1 MAQVEERSGGRT
13 TNVDVNLVPFI
24 DLMSVLITFLL
35 ITAVWSQVSM
45 IQLGS
50 SIYGKKNENQSEPQ
64 PTPPPHADLP
74 LRLDVKDYG
83 FQLIVGSQKNR
94 IAKVGTGYDVA
105 SLMAYLQKVKTD
117 YPDKSD
123 AVITVDDE
131 VAYEFLILGMDT
143 LNKAGFPSISVSTVG
158 AE

>member
-1 MAQVEERSGGRT
+1 MAQIDDGSGGRSANT
-13 TNVDVNLVPFI
+13 DLNLVPFI

-50 SIYGKKNENQSEPQ
+50 SIYGKKQENQTEP
-64 PTPPPHADLP
+64 PPPPPPHADIP
-74 LRLDVKDYG
+74 LRLDVKDAG
-83 FQLIVGSQKNR
+83 FRLVVGANKYQITKMNGS
-94 IAKVGTGYDVA
+94 YDIMALA
-105 SLMAYLQKVKTD
+105 SYLKKVKAD
-117 YPDKSD
+117 YPEKAD

-143 LNKAGFPSISVSTVG
+143 LNQSGFPSISVSTVG

>member
-1 MAQVEERSGGRT
+1 MAQVDGNSKGR
-13 TNVDVNLVPFI
+13 NVNVELNLVPFI

-50 SIYGKKNENQSEPQ
+50 SIYGKKNEQNKEP
-64 PTPPPHADLP
+64 PPPPPPHADIP
-74 LRLDVKDYG
+74 LRLDVKVDG
-83 FQLIVGSQKNR
+83 FRLVVGTQRFQIPKAS
-94 IAKVGTGYDVA
+94 TGYDA
-105 SLMAYLQKVKTD
+105 EALAGYLKKVKAD
-117 YPDKSD
+117 YAEKVD

-143 LNKAGFPSISVSTVG
+143 LNQNGFPSISVSTVG

>member
-1 MAQVEERSGGRT
+1 MAHIDDSSSGRS
-13 TNVDVNLVPFI
+13 TNTDVNLVPFI

-50 SIYGKKNENQSEPQ
+50 SIYGKKPETSQET
-64 PTPPPHADLP
+64 PTPPPRADLP
-74 LRLDVKDYG
+74 LRLDVKDSG
-83 FQLIVGSQKNR
+83 FRLIVGS
-94 IAKVGTGYDVA
+94 AKYEMPKISGKYDVEA
-105 SLMAYLQKVKTD
+105 LNRQLKKVKAD
-117 YPDKSD
+117 HAEKAD

-131 VAYEFLILGMDT
+131 VAYEYLVLGMDT
-143 LNKAGFPSISVSTVG
+143 LNQAGFPSISVSTTG

>member
-1 MAQVEERSGGRT
+1 MAQVEESSSGRSANT
-13 TNVDVNLVPFI
+13 DLNLVPFI

-50 SIYGKKNENQSEPQ
+50 SIYGKKPENSQEKPPP
-64 PTPPPHADLP
+64 PTPHADIP
-74 LRLDVKDYG
+74 LRLDVKEFG
-83 FQLIVGSQKNR
+83 FQLVVGPEKFQ
-94 IAKVGTGYDVA
+94 IPKVAGNYDA
-105 SLMAYLQKVKTD
+105 ETLMGHLQKVKSD
-117 YPDKSD
+117 YQEKTD

-143 LNKAGFPSISVSTVG
+143 LNQAGFPSISVSTVG

>member
-1 MAQVEERSGGRT
+1 MAQVDGNSKGRSV
-13 TNVDVNLVPFI
+13 NVELNLVPFI

-50 SIYGKKNENQSEPQ
+50 SIYGKKNENSAEP
-64 PTPPPHADLP
+64 PPPPPPHADIP
-74 LRLDVKDYG
+74 LRLDVKTDG
-83 FQLIVGSQKNR
+83 FRLVVGSQRFQIPKS
-94 IAKVGTGYDVA
+94 ASGYDA
-105 SLMAYLQKVKTD
+105 QSLAGYLKKVKSD
-117 YPDKSD
+117 YAEKVD

-131 VAYEFLILGMDT
+131 VNYEFLILGMDT
-143 LNKAGFPSISVSTVG
+143 LNQNGFPSISVSTVG

>member
-1 MAQVEERSGGRT
+1 MAQVEDNKSGRSSNT
-13 TNVDVNLVPFI
+13 ELNLVPFI

-50 SIYGKKNENQSEPQ
+50 SIYAKKNDSQQ
-64 PTPPPHADLP
+64 PVEPPPMADIP
-74 LRLDVKDYG
+74 LRLDVKDFG
-83 FQLIVGSQKNR
+83 FRLIVGKDTFKFPKS
-94 IAKVGTGYDVA
+94 GEMWDVEGL
-105 SLMAYLQKVKTD
+105 SDRLKQVKEQF
-117 YPDKSD
+117 PEKSD

-143 LNKAGFPSISVSTVG
+143 LLQGGFPAISVATTG

>member
-1 MAQVEERSGGRT
+1 MAQIGGGGGDRDANT
-13 TNVDVNLVPFI
+13 DLNLVPFI

-50 SIYGKKNENQSEPQ
+50 SIYGKKQENPSEP
-64 PTPPPHADLP
+64 PPPPPPHADIP
-74 LRLDVKDYG
+74 LRLDVKPDA
-83 FQLIVGSQKNR
+83 FRLIIGTQKFA
-94 IAKVGTGYDVA
+94 IPKLTSGYDTGA
-105 SLMAYLQKVKTD
+105 LAAYLKKVKSD
-117 YPDKSD
+117 YPEKAD

-143 LNKAGFPSISVSTVG
+143 LNQSGFPSISVSTVG

>member
-1 MAQVEERSGGRT
+1 MALIDDRVGGRNANT
-13 TNVDVNLVPFI
+13 DLNLVPFI

-50 SIYGKKNENQSEPQ
+50 SIYGKKQDNVVDPK
-64 PTPPPHADLP
+64 PTPPPHADIP
-74 LRLDVKDYG
+74 LRLDVKGYG
-83 FQLIVGSQKNR
+83 FQLVIGNQRHR
-94 IAKVGTGYDVA
+94 IEKAGTGYDV
-105 SLMAYLQKVKTD
+105 STLVNFLKKVKSD
-117 YPDKSD
+117 FPEKID

-131 VAYEFLILGMDT
+131 IAYEFLVLGMDT
-143 LNKAGFPSISVSTVG
+143 LNQSGFPSISVSTVG

>member
-1 MAQVEERSGGRT
+1 MAQVDDSSSGR
-13 TNVDVNLVPFI
+13 NANADLNLVPFI

-35 ITAVWSQVSM
+35 IKAVWSQVSM

-50 SIYGKKNENQSEPQ
+50 SIYGKKQENKDEKPPP
-64 PTPPPHADLP
+64 PTPHADIP
-74 LRLDVKDYG
+74 LRLDVKDNG
-83 FQLIVGSQKNR
+83 FRLIIGSQRFQIPKSGE
-94 IAKVGTGYDVA
+94 KYDA
-105 SLMAYLQKVKTD
+105 EGLMSHLKKVKSD
-117 YPDKSD
+117 YPEKTD

-143 LNKAGFPSISVSTVG
+143 LNQSGFPSISVSTVG

>member
-1 MAQVEERSGGRT
+1 MAQVEESGSGRSANT
-13 TNVDVNLVPFI
+13 DLNLVPFI

-50 SIYGKKNENQSEPQ
+50 SIYGKKNQNDE
-64 PTPPPHADLP
+64 TPPPPVEKHADIP
-74 LRLDVKDYG
+74 LRLDVKDFG
-83 FQLIVGSQKNR
+83 FRLIVGSEKTEFRKVNGAYDTTELF
-94 IAKVGTGYDVA
+94 AKLKT
-105 SLMAYLQKVKTD
+105 VKET
-117 YPDKSD
+117 YAEKKD

-131 VAYEFLILGMDT
+131 VQYEFLILGMDT
-143 LNKAGFPSISVSTVG
+143 LNQSGFPSISVSTVG